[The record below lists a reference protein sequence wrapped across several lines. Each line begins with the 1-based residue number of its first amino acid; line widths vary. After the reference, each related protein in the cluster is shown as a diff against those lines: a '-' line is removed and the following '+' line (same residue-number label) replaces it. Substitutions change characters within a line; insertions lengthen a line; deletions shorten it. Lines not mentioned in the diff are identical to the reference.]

1 LLSPLPTA
9 TNIVPIEAP
18 SSLETASNQ
27 VDSRHLARL
36 VFGAAIFLISVPVFV
51 EAPMVR
57 YFPWITLVA
66 SLGWAGLSVQLM
78 RHAKTRLWGE
88 LLVGFTWTWVC
99 GAIFWGWLRWQPE
112 WHLPIEALAVPIAVW
127 GLRRRWAVV
136 GNSFYLGSLLGTAI
150 TDLYF
155 YAVDL
160 IPAWKQLMN
169 LDPRGAD
176 LPILSRA
183 ILTTALQ
190 QTDTPWGAGVAIGLL
205 SFLLATGIYSFKQ
218 KSLHWVAFSGAI
230 LSTILVDGLFWLT
243 AAFA

>member
-1 LLSPLPTA
+1 LLSSLPTA
-9 TNIVPIEAP
+9 TDQVTIEALSSIENP
-18 SSLETASNQ
+18 SPQ
-27 VDSRHLARL
+27 VDASRLVRL
-36 VFGAAIFLISVPVFV
+36 VFGAAVFLISVPVFV

-57 YFPWITLVA
+57 YFPWVTLIA
-66 SLGWAGLSVQLM
+66 GLGWAGLSMQLM

-112 WHLPIEALAVPIAVW
+112 WHLPIEALAVPIAIW
-127 GLRRRWAVV
+127 SIRRRWAVV

-160 IPAWKQLMN
+160 IPAWKQLMD

-190 QTDTPWGAGVAIGLL
+190 QTDTPWGAAVAIGLL
-205 SFLLATGIYSFKQ
+205 GVLFITGIYSLQQ
-218 KSLHWVAFSGAI
+218 KTLHWVAFSGAI